1 MAEDPNKLY
10 NAASGIETDKAR
22 GPVLHVRVQG
32 RSRDIAL
39 DLLGVNAA
47 SPDEAIRNSVAQ
59 FMEIEPVMLRSTV
72 VERHENGNITLRPE
86 AVFG

>member
-10 NAASGIETDKAR
+10 NAASGVNSDTAR

-39 DLLGVNAA
+39 DLLGINSS
-47 SPDEAIRNSVAQ
+47 SPDENIRSAVAA
-59 FMEIEPVMLRSTV
+59 FMEIAPAMLGNTV
-72 VERHENGNITLRPE
+72 IERHENGNLTVRPE